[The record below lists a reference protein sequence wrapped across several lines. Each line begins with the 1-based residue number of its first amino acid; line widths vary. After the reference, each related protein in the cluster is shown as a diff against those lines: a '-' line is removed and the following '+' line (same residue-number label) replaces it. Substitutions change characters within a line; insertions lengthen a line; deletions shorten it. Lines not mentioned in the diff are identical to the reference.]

1 MKKKIKFLKGKPMN
15 IQSRFVAGSVATLAA
30 ILAGIIV
37 GSLFQWLGFIT
48 IDVTSSRFW
57 IAAILIYGSLFVQ
70 HLVGLH
76 SKNALEFVLHIYVSV
91 GLGLV
96 IAAILNPDALRVTSI
111 LIIAAIYAAIFCAL
125 YYGSERKPIKT
136 MLNAIPKRL
145 YARNKIEE
153 FFQKISDSFRS

>member
-1 MKKKIKFLKGKPMN
+1 MN
-15 IQSRFVAGSVATLAA
+15 IQSRLIAGSVATLAA

-48 IDVTSSRFW
+48 IDLTSMRFW

-70 HLVGLH
+70 HLVGLY

-96 IAAILNPDALRVTSI
+96 VTAILNPEALRVTSM
-111 LIIAAIYAAIFCAL
+111 LIVAAVYAAIFCAL
-125 YYGSERKPIKT
+125 YYGSEREPIKSL
-136 MLNAIPKRL
+136 LNAVPKRL
-145 YARNKIEE
+145 YARNRIEE
-153 FFQKISDSFRS
+153 FFRK